1 MYDKSC
7 SGERRIGLVKKKYR
21 LLSILLTVI
30 FICANTVSAFAIDLQ
45 DLKKQQQAIQS
56 KITSIRN
63 RLKDVNNK
71 KRDVASELAVIEND
85 LKKAQNELAA
95 TEAKLRDTQQKLV
108 NTQQELEA
116 AQAQVENQQETL
128 NIRIKAMY
136 MTGPVDYIEVLLASS
151 SFSDFLT
158 RLDMV
163 KRIIDSDKNLLA
175 DFREKKEIVEQKK
188 AELEE
193 QHRQIAEHKKNISRQ
208 KATIA
213 SRQADRKRLYAEL
226 EEQRKEYER
235 QEDKLQED
243 AARLARMI
251 QELQAKSKR
260 AYMGTGVFRWP
271 VPSSTNV
278 TSDYGWRVHPI
289 FKSRRFHEGI
299 DIAAPTDSTV
309 VAADDGVVIYTG
321 WYGGYGNTIIIDHG
335 DKISSRYSHLSKI
348 LVNDGEKVKKGD
360 KIGLVGSTGWSTGPH
375 LDFGVIKD
383 GQHVNPWNWLK

>member
-1 MYDKSC
+1 M
-7 SGERRIGLVKKKYR
+7 VKKKYR

-71 KRDVASELAVIEND
+71 RRDVASELAVIEND

-213 SRQADRKRLYAEL
+213 SRQADRKKLYDEL

>member
-1 MYDKSC
+1 MYDKCC

-21 LLSILLTVI
+21 LLLILLIVI
-30 FICANTVSAFAIDLQ
+30 FICANTIPAFAIDLQ

-213 SRQADRKRLYAEL
+213 SRQADRKKLYDEL

-299 DIAAPTDSTV
+299 DIAAPTGSTV

>member
-1 MYDKSC
+1 MRGKK
-7 SGERRIGLVKKKYR
+7 RRLITALMV
-21 LLSILLTVI
+21 LI
-30 FICANTVSAFAIDLQ
+30 FICANAIPALAIDLQ
-45 DLKKQQQAIQS
+45 DLKKQQSIIKA
-56 KITSIRN
+56 KLTNIRN
-63 RLKDVNNK
+63 NLKVVTEK
-71 KRDVASELAVIEND
+71 KRDVASELAIIEND
-85 LKKAQNELAA
+85 LKKAQNELSAA
-95 TEAKLRDTQQKLV
+95 EARLRDTQQKLV
-108 NTQQELEA
+108 NTQQQLEI
-116 AQAQVENQQETL
+116 AQAQVEDQRETL
-128 NIRIKAMY
+128 NTRMKAMY
-136 MTGPVDYIEVLLASS
+136 MTGPVDYIEVLLESS

-163 KRIIDSDKNLLA
+163 KRVIDSDKNLLA
-175 DFREKKEIVEQKK
+175 EFRAKKELVEQKK

-193 QHRQIAEHKKNISRQ
+193 QKKQIEEHKRTISLKR
-208 KATIA
+208 ATIA
-213 SRQADRKRLYAEL
+213 SRQADRQRLYAEL

-243 AARLARMI
+243 AQRLAKMI

-271 VPSSTNV
+271 VPSSTQV

-299 DIAAPTDSTV
+299 DIAAPTGSTV

-335 DKISSRYSHLSKI
+335 GKISSRYSHLSKI
-348 LVNDGEKVKKGD
+348 LVKDGDKVKKGD

>member
-1 MYDKSC
+1 M
-7 SGERRIGLVKKKYR
+7 VKKKYR

-213 SRQADRKRLYAEL
+213 SRQADRKKLYDEL

>member
-1 MYDKSC
+1 M
-7 SGERRIGLVKKKYR
+7 VKKKYR
-21 LLSILLTVI
+21 LLLILLIVI
-30 FICANTVSAFAIDLQ
+30 FICANTIPAFAIDLQ

-213 SRQADRKRLYAEL
+213 SRQADRKKLYDEL

-299 DIAAPTDSTV
+299 DIAAPTGSTV